1 MFTFRFRFSKSFSSR
16 NISRNFEGKKLG
28 FERNQLRFGN
38 FCPNVVVTF
47 ALIFWKITFS
57 IIFDA
62 REIGSELFP
71 KSHSARNS
79 CSQHWLIRIGLNYQE
94 CDGKKVKTALGA
106 LKSMELKP
114 NLVIFLR
121 ELSLL
126 FFACNKC
133 NSLPFGLIWALISF
147 YLRDLWPTYL
157 PSQCG
162 LPLKHY
168 FKKDNFLL
176 AFHSL
181 IPKNETSILI
191 SEIRGSNPVIGKFL
205 YRTFLLL
212 TVKIT
217 VEKVKINKKRRGMTH
232 FLANNKTF

>member
-1 MFTFRFRFSKSFSSR
+1 MVRKLKRLLEHLSRWSWSRIWLFSFV
-16 NISRNFEGKKLG
+16 NFLY
-28 FERNQLRFGN
+28 
-38 FCPNVVVTF
+38 C
-47 ALIFWKITFS
+47 
-57 IIFDA
+57 
-62 REIGSELFP
+62 
-71 KSHSARNS
+71 
-79 CSQHWLIRIGLNYQE
+79 
-94 CDGKKVKTALGA
+94 
-106 LKSMELKP
+106 
-114 NLVIFLR
+114 
-121 ELSLL
+121 
-126 FFACNKC
+126 FFAFNKC

-217 VEKVKINKKRRGMTH
+217 VEKVKINKKRLGMTH